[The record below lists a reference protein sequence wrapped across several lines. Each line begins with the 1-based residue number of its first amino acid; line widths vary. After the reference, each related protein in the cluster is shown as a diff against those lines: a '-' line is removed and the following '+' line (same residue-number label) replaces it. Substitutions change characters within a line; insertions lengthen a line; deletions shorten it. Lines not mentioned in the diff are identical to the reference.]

1 MNPNEPRMEYGKP
14 LLIAGLR
21 RHFAAPSN
29 AIAEQ
34 WTQFAHY
41 LGNIP
46 GQVGGVAY
54 GLCFPQ
60 SKGLDYLSGV
70 EVSSIDSA
78 PPELAWTMIPA
89 QKYAVFSHNEH
100 VSKLLETLDA
110 IQHDWLPSSG
120 HTAAEGAS
128 GAPCFFERYGEK
140 FDPKT
145 GMGDIEVWVP
155 IKS

>member
-1 MNPNEPRMEYGKP
+1 MKLNEPRMEYGKP
-14 LLIAGLR
+14 LLIAGLQ

-29 AIAEQ
+29 AIAQQ

-46 GQVGGVAY
+46 GQVGRVAY
-54 GLCFPQ
+54 GLCFLQ

-78 PPELAWTMIPA
+78 PPELTCTMIPA
-89 QKYAVFSHNEH
+89 QRYAIFSHSAH
-100 VSKLLETLDA
+100 VSKIRETLDA
-110 IQHDWLPSSG
+110 IERDWLPSSG
-120 HTAAEGAS
+120 HTAAPTQPGTPS
-128 GAPCFFERYGEK
+128 FFERYGEK

-145 GMGDIEVWVP
+145 GIGDIEVWVP
-155 IKS
+155 IAS